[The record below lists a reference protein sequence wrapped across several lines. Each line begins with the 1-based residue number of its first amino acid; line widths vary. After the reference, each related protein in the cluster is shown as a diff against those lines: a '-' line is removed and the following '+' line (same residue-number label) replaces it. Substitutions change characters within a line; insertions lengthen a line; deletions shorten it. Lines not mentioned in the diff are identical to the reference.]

1 MSYPFPGAAF
11 PVRSLRAMPEGNI
24 IYRRRFPHN
33 MTEIQ
38 LNMYHALALGAA
50 MYALGLVLTKNIPVL
65 SRFCIPAPLVGGLC
79 FAIFNTILYATGTA
93 VITVFMIMFF
103 TTVGFTVSI
112 PLLLKSGKAVIMLL
126 ILSIVMIVLQN
137 VVGSGV
143 MALMGK
149 DPLFGLACGSISMI
163 GGPGT
168 AAGIGPDLDAAGAI
182 GGTTVAVAAATFG
195 LIFGSLLGGPIAR
208 KLIVKNHLRDELAE
222 QVEEEDADDAHYN
235 THANNF
241 VYGFLLLVFCVGV
254 GNFVSVWLTK
264 ICGFS
269 FPIYIGSMLVAVIVR
284 NVIDHFK
291 IMEFPSQEIGTMGNM
306 FLAIF
311 LSMALSGLKLWQLV
325 DLALPMIVALAAEVL
340 LMVVFSLLVVFPV
353 MGRDYD
359 AAMITAGFIG
369 FGMGATSN
377 AMANMQAVS
386 RRYGPSPSAYFVI
399 PMVGGLFNDF
409 FNAAIIA
416 FGIGLLS

>member
-1 MSYPFPGAAF
+1 
-11 PVRSLRAMPEGNI
+11 
-24 IYRRRFPHN
+24 

-50 MYALGLVLTKNIPVL
+50 MYALGLVLTKKIPVL

-79 FAIFNTILYATGTA
+79 FAVFNTILYATGTA
-93 VITVFMIMFF
+93 VITFDDTLQTVFMIMFF

-112 PLLLKSGKAVIMLL
+112 PLLFKSGKAVIMLL
-126 ILSIVMIVLQN
+126 ILSIVMIILQN
-137 VVGSGV
+137 AVGSGV

-149 DPLFGLACGSISMI
+149 NPLFGLACGSISMI

-168 AAGIGPDLDAAGAI
+168 AAGIGPDLDAVGAI

-208 KLIVKNHLRDELAE
+208 KLIVKNHLRDEVVE
-222 QVEEEDADDAHYN
+222 QVTEEDADDAHFT
-235 THANNF
+235 THSNNF
-241 VYGFLLLVFCVGV
+241 VYGFLLMLFCVGV
-254 GNFVSVWLTK
+254 GSIVTVGLTK
-264 ICGFS
+264 LFGFN
-269 FPIYIGSMLVAVIVR
+269 FPIYIGSMLVAVAVR

-291 IMEFPSQEIGTMGNM
+291 IMEFPTAEISTMGNM
-306 FLAIF
+306 FLTIF
-311 LSMALSGLKLWQLV
+311 LSMALSGLKLWQLI
-325 DLALPMIVALAAEVL
+325 DLALPMIVALAAEVV
-340 LMVVFSLLVVFPV
+340 LMVIFSWLVVFPI

-416 FGIGLLS
+416 FAIGLLA

>member
-1 MSYPFPGAAF
+1 
-11 PVRSLRAMPEGNI
+11 
-24 IYRRRFPHN
+24 

-50 MYALGLVLTKNIPVL
+50 MYALGLVLTKKIPVF

-93 VITVFMIMFF
+93 VITFDDTLQTVFMIFFF

-112 PLLLKSGKAVIMLL
+112 PMLLKSGKSVIMLL
-126 ILSIVMIVLQN
+126 ILSVVMIILQN

-149 DPLFGLACGSISMI
+149 DPLYGLACGSISMI

-182 GGTTVAVAAATFG
+182 GGTKGAAAGGKGGLHFG
-195 LIFGSLLGGPIAR
+195 PLPPG
-208 KLIVKNHLRDELAE
+208 LIVKNHLRDELAE
-222 QVEEEDADDAHYN
+222 QTVEEDVDDTHYN

-241 VYGFLLLVFCVGV
+241 VYGFLLLMFCAGV
-254 GNFVSVWLTK
+254 GNVVSVLLTNL
-264 ICGFS
+264 CGFS
-269 FPIYIGSMLVAVIVR
+269 FPIYIGSMLVAVVVR

-291 IMEFPSQEIGTMGNM
+291 IMEFPAQEISTMGNM

-325 DLALPMIVALAAEVL
+325 DLALPMIAALAAEVL

-416 FGIGLLS
+416 FCIGLLA

>member
-1 MSYPFPGAAF
+1 
-11 PVRSLRAMPEGNI
+11 
-24 IYRRRFPHN
+24 

-50 MYALGLVLTKNIPVL
+50 MYALGLVLTKKIPVL

-79 FAIFNTILYATGTA
+79 FAVFNTILYATGTA
-93 VITVFMIMFF
+93 VITFDDTLQTVFMIMFF

-112 PLLLKSGKAVIMLL
+112 PLLFKSGKAVIMLL
-126 ILSIVMIVLQN
+126 ILSIVMIILQN
-137 VVGSGV
+137 AVGSGV

-149 DPLFGLACGSISMI
+149 NPLFGLACGSISMI

-168 AAGIGPDLDAAGAI
+168 AAGIGPDLDAVGAI

-208 KLIVKNHLRDELAE
+208 KLIVKNHLRDEVVE
-222 QVEEEDADDAHYN
+222 QVTEEDADDAHFT

-241 VYGFLLLVFCVGV
+241 VYGFLLMLFCVGV
-254 GNFVSVWLTK
+254 GSIVTAGLTK
-264 ICGFS
+264 LFGFN
-269 FPIYIGSMLVAVIVR
+269 FPIYIGSMLVAVAVR

-291 IMEFPSQEIGTMGNM
+291 IMEFPTAEISTMCNM

-311 LSMALSGLKLWQLV
+311 LSMALSGLKLWQLI
-325 DLALPMIVALAAEVL
+325 DLALPMIVALAAEVV
-340 LMVVFSLLVVFPV
+340 LMVIFSWLVVFPI

-416 FGIGLLS
+416 FAIGLLA

>member
-1 MSYPFPGAAF
+1 MTFETIENVLNINTDAIMTLAMAA
-11 PVRSLRAMPEGNI
+11 VL
-24 IYRRRFPHN
+24 
-33 MTEIQ
+33 
-38 LNMYHALALGAA
+38 
-50 MYALGLVLTKNIPVL
+50 LVIGYFIKNKLTIL
-65 SRFCIPAPLVGGLC
+65 DRYCIPAPVVGGFL
-79 FAIFNTILYATGTA
+79 FMFITWIGHATGSFTFNF
-93 VITVFMIMFF
+93 TNTFQDPFMLAFF
-103 TTVGFTVSI
+103 TTVGLGASFA
-112 PLLLKSGKAVIMLL
+112 LLKKGGVLL
-126 ILSIVMIVLQN
+126 IVYWLTCGVISIFQNTIGIGISKVIGLEAPYALLS
-137 VVGSGV
+137 S
-143 MALMGK
+143 
-149 DPLFGLACGSISMI
+149 SISMI

>member
-1 MSYPFPGAAF
+1 
-11 PVRSLRAMPEGNI
+11 
-24 IYRRRFPHN
+24 

-50 MYALGLVLTKNIPVL
+50 MYALGLVLTKKIPVL

-79 FAIFNTILYATGTA
+79 FAVFNTILYATGTA
-93 VITVFMIMFF
+93 VITFDDTLQTVFMIMFF

-112 PLLLKSGKAVIMLL
+112 PLLFKSGRAVIMLL
-126 ILSIVMIVLQN
+126 ILSIVMIILQN
-137 VVGSGV
+137 AVGSGV

-149 DPLFGLACGSISMI
+149 NPLFGLACGSISMI

-208 KLIVKNHLRDELAE
+208 KIIVKNHLRDEVVE
-222 QVEEEDADDAHYN
+222 QVTEEDADDAHFT
-235 THANNF
+235 THSNNF
-241 VYGFLLLVFCVGV
+241 VYGFLLMLFCVGV
-254 GNFVSVWLTK
+254 GSIVTAGLTK
-264 ICGFS
+264 LFGFN
-269 FPIYIGSMLVAVIVR
+269 FPIYIGSMLVAVAVR

-291 IMEFPSQEIGTMGNM
+291 IMEFPTAEISTMGNM

-325 DLALPMIVALAAEVL
+325 DLALPMIVALAAEVV
-340 LMVVFSLLVVFPV
+340 LMVIFSWLVVFPI

-416 FGIGLLS
+416 FAIGLLA

>member
-1 MSYPFPGAAF
+1 
-11 PVRSLRAMPEGNI
+11 
-24 IYRRRFPHN
+24 

-50 MYALGLVLTKNIPVL
+50 MYALGLVLTKKIPVL

-79 FAIFNTILYATGTA
+79 FAVFNTILYATGTA
-93 VITVFMIMFF
+93 VITFDDTLQTVFMIMFF

-112 PLLLKSGKAVIMLL
+112 PLLFKSGKAVIMLL
-126 ILSIVMIVLQN
+126 ILSIVMIILQN
-137 VVGSGV
+137 AVGSGV

-149 DPLFGLACGSISMI
+149 NPLFGLACGSISMI

-208 KLIVKNHLRDELAE
+208 KLIVKNHLRDEVVE
-222 QVEEEDADDAHYN
+222 QVTEEDADDAHFT
-235 THANNF
+235 THSNNF
-241 VYGFLLLVFCVGV
+241 VYGFLLMLFCVGV
-254 GNFVSVWLTK
+254 GSIVTVGLTK
-264 ICGFS
+264 LFGFN
-269 FPIYIGSMLVAVIVR
+269 FPIYIGSMLVAVAVR

-291 IMEFPSQEIGTMGNM
+291 IMEFPTAEISTMGNM

-311 LSMALSGLKLWQLV
+311 LSMALSGLKLWQLI
-325 DLALPMIVALAAEVL
+325 DLALPMIVCLMAEVV
-340 LMVVFSLLVVFPV
+340 LMVIFSWLVVFPI

-416 FGIGLLS
+416 FAIGLLA

>member
-1 MSYPFPGAAF
+1 
-11 PVRSLRAMPEGNI
+11 
-24 IYRRRFPHN
+24 

-50 MYALGLVLTKNIPVL
+50 MYALGLVLTKKIPVL

-79 FAIFNTILYATGTA
+79 FAVFNTILYATGTA
-93 VITVFMIMFF
+93 VITFDDTLQTVFMIMFF

-126 ILSIVMIVLQN
+126 ILSIVMIILQN
-137 VVGSGV
+137 AVGSGV

-149 DPLFGLACGSISMI
+149 NPLFGLACGSISMI

-208 KLIVKNHLRDELAE
+208 KLIVKNHLRDEVVE
-222 QVEEEDADDAHYN
+222 QVTEEDADDAHFI
-235 THANNF
+235 THSNNF
-241 VYGFLLLVFCVGV
+241 VYGFLLMLFCVGV
-254 GNFVSVWLTK
+254 GSIVTVGLTK
-264 ICGFS
+264 LFGFN
-269 FPIYIGSMLVAVIVR
+269 FPIYIGSMLVAVAVR

-291 IMEFPSQEIGTMGNM
+291 IMEFPAAEISTMGNM

-311 LSMALSGLKLWQLV
+311 LSMALSGLKLWQLI
-325 DLALPMIVALAAEVL
+325 DLALPMIICLMAEVV
-340 LMVVFSLLVVFPV
+340 LMVIFSWLVVFPI

-416 FGIGLLS
+416 FAIGLLS

>member
-1 MSYPFPGAAF
+1 
-11 PVRSLRAMPEGNI
+11 
-24 IYRRRFPHN
+24 

-50 MYALGLVLTKNIPVL
+50 MYALGLVLTKKIPVL

-79 FAIFNTILYATGTA
+79 FAVFNSILYATGTA
-93 VITVFMIMFF
+93 VITFDDTLQTVFMIMFF

-112 PLLLKSGKAVIMLL
+112 PLLFKSGKAVIMLL
-126 ILSIVMIVLQN
+126 ILSIVMIILQN
-137 VVGSGV
+137 AVGSGV

-149 DPLFGLACGSISMI
+149 NPLFGLACGSISMI

-168 AAGIGPDLDAAGAI
+168 AAGIGPDLDAVGAI

-208 KLIVKNHLRDELAE
+208 KLIVKNHLRDEVVE
-222 QVEEEDADDAHYN
+222 QVTEEDADDAHFT
-235 THANNF
+235 THSNNF
-241 VYGFLLLVFCVGV
+241 VYGFLLMLFCVGV
-254 GNFVSVWLTK
+254 GSIVTVGLTK
-264 ICGFS
+264 LFGFN
-269 FPIYIGSMLVAVIVR
+269 FPIYIGSMLVAVAVR

-291 IMEFPSQEIGTMGNM
+291 IMEFPTAEISTMGNM

-311 LSMALSGLKLWQLV
+311 LSMALSGLKLWQLI
-325 DLALPMIVALAAEVL
+325 DLALPMIVALAAEVV
-340 LMVVFSLLVVFPV
+340 LMVIFSWLVVFPI

-416 FGIGLLS
+416 FAIGLLA

>member
-1 MSYPFPGAAF
+1 
-11 PVRSLRAMPEGNI
+11 
-24 IYRRRFPHN
+24 

-50 MYALGLVLTKNIPVL
+50 MYALGLVLTKKIPVL

-93 VITVFMIMFF
+93 VITFDDTLQTVFMIMFF

-112 PLLLKSGKAVIMLL
+112 PLLFKSGKAVIMLL
-126 ILSIVMIVLQN
+126 ILSIVMIILQN
-137 VVGSGV
+137 AVGSGV

-149 DPLFGLACGSISMI
+149 DPLYGLACGSIAMI

-168 AAGIGPDLDAAGAI
+168 AAGIGPDLDAVGAI

-208 KLIVKNHLRDELAE
+208 KLIVKNHLRDEVVE
-222 QVEEEDADDAHYN
+222 QVTEEDADDAHFT
-235 THANNF
+235 THSNNF
-241 VYGFLLLVFCVGV
+241 VYGFLLMLFCVGV
-254 GNFVSVWLTK
+254 GSIVTVGLTK
-264 ICGFS
+264 LFGFN
-269 FPIYIGSMLVAVIVR
+269 FPIYIGSMLVAVAVR

-291 IMEFPSQEIGTMGNM
+291 IMEFPTAEISTMGNM

-311 LSMALSGLKLWQLV
+311 LSMALSGLKLWQLI
-325 DLALPMIVALAAEVL
+325 DLALPMIVALAAEVV
-340 LMVVFSLLVVFPV
+340 LMVIFSWLVVFPI

-416 FGIGLLS
+416 FAIGLLA

>member
-1 MSYPFPGAAF
+1 
-11 PVRSLRAMPEGNI
+11 
-24 IYRRRFPHN
+24 

-79 FAIFNTILYATGTA
+79 FAVFNSILYATGTA
-93 VITVFMIMFF
+93 VITFDDTLQTVFMIMFF

-112 PLLLKSGKAVIMLL
+112 PLLFKSGKAVIMLL
-126 ILSIVMIVLQN
+126 ILSIVMIILQN
-137 VVGSGV
+137 AVGSGV

-149 DPLFGLACGSISMI
+149 NPLFGLACGSISMI

-208 KLIVKNHLRDELAE
+208 KLIVKNHLRDEVVE
-222 QVEEEDADDAHYN
+222 QVTEEDADDAHFI
-235 THANNF
+235 THSNNF
-241 VYGFLLLVFCVGV
+241 VYGFLLMLFCVGV
-254 GNFVSVWLTK
+254 GSIVTVGLTK
-264 ICGFS
+264 LFGFN
-269 FPIYIGSMLVAVIVR
+269 FPIYIGSMLVAVAVR

-291 IMEFPSQEIGTMGNM
+291 IMEFPTAEISTMGNM

-311 LSMALSGLKLWQLV
+311 LSMALSGLKLWQLI
-325 DLALPMIVALAAEVL
+325 DLALPMIICLMAEVV
-340 LMVVFSLLVVFPV
+340 LMVIFSWLVVFPI

-416 FGIGLLS
+416 FAIGLLA

>member
-1 MSYPFPGAAF
+1 
-11 PVRSLRAMPEGNI
+11 
-24 IYRRRFPHN
+24 

-50 MYALGLVLTKNIPVL
+50 MYALGLVLTKKIPVL

-79 FAIFNTILYATGTA
+79 FAVFNTILYATGTA
-93 VITVFMIMFF
+93 VITFDDTLQTVFMIMFF

-112 PLLLKSGKAVIMLL
+112 PLLFKSGKAVIMLL
-126 ILSIVMIVLQN
+126 ILSIVMIILQN
-137 VVGSGV
+137 AVGSGV

-149 DPLFGLACGSISMI
+149 NPLFGLACGSISMI

-208 KLIVKNHLRDELAE
+208 KLIVKNHLRDEVVE
-222 QVEEEDADDAHYN
+222 QVTEEDADDAHFT
-235 THANNF
+235 THSNNF
-241 VYGFLLLVFCVGV
+241 VYGFLLMLFCVGV
-254 GNFVSVWLTK
+254 GSIVTVGLTK
-264 ICGFS
+264 LFGFN
-269 FPIYIGSMLVAVIVR
+269 FPIYIGSMLVAVAVR

-291 IMEFPSQEIGTMGNM
+291 IMEFPTAEISTMGNM

-311 LSMALSGLKLWQLV
+311 LSMALSGLKLWQLI
-325 DLALPMIVALAAEVL
+325 DLALPMIICLMAEVV
-340 LMVVFSLLVVFPV
+340 LMVIFSWLVVFPI

-416 FGIGLLS
+416 FCIGLLA

>member
-1 MSYPFPGAAF
+1 
-11 PVRSLRAMPEGNI
+11 
-24 IYRRRFPHN
+24 

-50 MYALGLVLTKNIPVL
+50 MYALGLVLTKKIPVL

-79 FAIFNTILYATGTA
+79 FAVFNTILYATGTA
-93 VITVFMIMFF
+93 VITFDDTLQTVFMIMFF

-112 PLLLKSGKAVIMLL
+112 PLLFKSGKAVIMLL
-126 ILSIVMIVLQN
+126 ILSIVMIILQN
-137 VVGSGV
+137 AVGSGV

-149 DPLFGLACGSISMI
+149 NPLFGLACGSISMI

-168 AAGIGPDLDAAGAI
+168 AAGIGPDLDAVGAI

-208 KLIVKNHLRDELAE
+208 KLIVKNHLRDEVVE
-222 QVEEEDADDAHYN
+222 QVTEEDADDAHFT
-235 THANNF
+235 THSNNF
-241 VYGFLLLVFCVGV
+241 VYGFLLMLFCVGV
-254 GNFVSVWLTK
+254 GSIVTVGLTK
-264 ICGFS
+264 LFGFN
-269 FPIYIGSMLVAVIVR
+269 FPIYIGSMLVAVAVR

-291 IMEFPSQEIGTMGNM
+291 IMEFPTAEISTMGNM

-311 LSMALSGLKLWQLV
+311 LSMALSGLKLWQLI
-325 DLALPMIVALAAEVL
+325 DLALPMIVALAAEVV
-340 LMVVFSLLVVFPV
+340 LMVIFSWLVVFPI

-377 AMANMQAVS
+377 AMANMQTVS

-416 FGIGLLS
+416 FAIGLLA

>member
-1 MSYPFPGAAF
+1 
-11 PVRSLRAMPEGNI
+11 
-24 IYRRRFPHN
+24 

-50 MYALGLVLTKNIPVL
+50 MYALGLVLTKKIPVL

-79 FAIFNTILYATGTA
+79 FAVFNTILYATGTA
-93 VITVFMIMFF
+93 VITFDDTLQTVFMIMFF

-112 PLLLKSGKAVIMLL
+112 PLLFKSGRAVIMLL
-126 ILSIVMIVLQN
+126 ILSIVMIILQN
-137 VVGSGV
+137 AVGSGV

-149 DPLFGLACGSISMI
+149 NPLFGLACGSISMI

-208 KLIVKNHLRDELAE
+208 KLIVKNHLRNEVVE
-222 QVEEEDADDAHYN
+222 QVTEEDADDAHFT
-235 THANNF
+235 THSNNF
-241 VYGFLLLVFCVGV
+241 VYGFLLMLFCVGV
-254 GNFVSVWLTK
+254 GSIVTAGLTK
-264 ICGFS
+264 LFGFN
-269 FPIYIGSMLVAVIVR
+269 FPIYIGSMLVAVAVR

-291 IMEFPSQEIGTMGNM
+291 IMEFPTAEISTMGNM

-340 LMVVFSLLVVFPV
+340 LMVIFSWLVVFPI

-416 FGIGLLS
+416 FAIGLLA

>member
-1 MSYPFPGAAF
+1 M
-11 PVRSLRAMPEGNI
+11 I
-24 IYRRRFPHN
+24 
-33 MTEIQ
+33 EIQ

-50 MYALGLVLTKNIPVL
+50 MYALGLVLTKKIPVL

-79 FAIFNTILYATGTA
+79 FAILNTILYTTGTA
-93 VITVFMIMFF
+93 VISFDDTLQTVFMIMFF

-137 VVGSGV
+137 AVGSGV

-149 DPLFGLACGSISMI
+149 NPLFGLACGSISMI

-208 KLIVKNHLRDELAE
+208 KLIVRNHLCDELVE
-222 QVEEEDADDAHYN
+222 QVTEEDADDAHFT
-235 THANNF
+235 THSNNF
-241 VYGFLLLVFCVGV
+241 VYGFLLILFCVGV
-254 GNFVSVWLTK
+254 GSIVTVWLTK
-264 ICGFS
+264 LFGFN
-269 FPIYIGSMLVAVIVR
+269 FPIYIGSMLVAVAVR

-291 IMEFPSQEIGTMGNM
+291 IMEFPTAEISTMGNM

-311 LSMALSGLKLWQLV
+311 LSMALSGLKLWQLI
-325 DLALPMIVALAAEVL
+325 DLALPMIVCLVAEVL

-416 FGIGLLS
+416 FAIGLLA

>member
-1 MSYPFPGAAF
+1 
-11 PVRSLRAMPEGNI
+11 
-24 IYRRRFPHN
+24 

-50 MYALGLVLTKNIPVL
+50 MYALGLVLTKKIPVL

-79 FAIFNTILYATGTA
+79 FAVFNTILYATGTA
-93 VITVFMIMFF
+93 VITFDDTLQTVFMIMFF

-112 PLLLKSGKAVIMLL
+112 PLLFKSGKAVIMLL
-126 ILSIVMIVLQN
+126 ILSIVMIILQN
-137 VVGSGV
+137 AVGSGV

-149 DPLFGLACGSISMI
+149 NPLFGLACGSISMI

-168 AAGIGPDLDAAGAI
+168 AAGIGPDLDAVGAI

-208 KLIVKNHLRDELAE
+208 KLIVKNHLRDEVVE
-222 QVEEEDADDAHYN
+222 QVTEEDADDAHFT
-235 THANNF
+235 THSNNF
-241 VYGFLLLVFCVGV
+241 VYGFLLMLFCVGV
-254 GNFVSVWLTK
+254 GSIVTVGLTK
-264 ICGFS
+264 LFGFN
-269 FPIYIGSMLVAVIVR
+269 FPIYIGSMLVAVAVR

-291 IMEFPSQEIGTMGNM
+291 IMEFPTAEISTMGNM

-311 LSMALSGLKLWQLV
+311 LSMTLSGLKLWQLI
-325 DLALPMIVALAAEVL
+325 DLALPMIVALAAEVV
-340 LMVVFSLLVVFPV
+340 LMVIFSWLVVFPI

-416 FGIGLLS
+416 FAIGLLA

>member
-1 MSYPFPGAAF
+1 
-11 PVRSLRAMPEGNI
+11 
-24 IYRRRFPHN
+24 

-50 MYALGLVLTKNIPVL
+50 MYALGLVLTKKIPVL
-65 SRFCIPAPLVGGLC
+65 SRFCIPAPMVGGLC
-79 FAIFNTILYATGTA
+79 FAVFNTILYATGTA
-93 VITVFMIMFF
+93 VITFDDTLQTVFMIMFF

-112 PLLLKSGKAVIMLL
+112 PLLFKSGKAVIMLL
-126 ILSIVMIVLQN
+126 ILSIVMIILQN
-137 VVGSGV
+137 AVGSGV

-149 DPLFGLACGSISMI
+149 NPLFGLACGSISMI

-168 AAGIGPDLDAAGAI
+168 AAGIGPDLDAVGAI

-208 KLIVKNHLRDELAE
+208 KLIVKNHLRDEVVE
-222 QVEEEDADDAHYN
+222 QVTEEDADDAHFT
-235 THANNF
+235 THSNNF
-241 VYGFLLLVFCVGV
+241 VYGFLLMLFCVGV
-254 GNFVSVWLTK
+254 GSIVTVGLTK
-264 ICGFS
+264 LFGFN
-269 FPIYIGSMLVAVIVR
+269 FPIYIGSMLVAVAVR

-291 IMEFPSQEIGTMGNM
+291 IMEFPTAEISTMGNM

-311 LSMALSGLKLWQLV
+311 LSMALSGLKLWQLI
-325 DLALPMIVALAAEVL
+325 DLALPMIVALAAEVV
-340 LMVVFSLLVVFPV
+340 LMVIFSWLVVFPI

-416 FGIGLLS
+416 FAIGLLA

>member
-1 MSYPFPGAAF
+1 
-11 PVRSLRAMPEGNI
+11 
-24 IYRRRFPHN
+24 

-50 MYALGLVLTKNIPVL
+50 MYALGLVLTKKIPVL

-79 FAIFNTILYATGTA
+79 FAVFNTILYATGTA
-93 VITVFMIMFF
+93 VITFDDTLQTVFMIMFF

-112 PLLLKSGKAVIMLL
+112 PLLFKSGKAVIMLL
-126 ILSIVMIVLQN
+126 ILSIVMIILQN
-137 VVGSGV
+137 AVGSGV

-149 DPLFGLACGSISMI
+149 NPLFGLACGSISMI

-208 KLIVKNHLRDELAE
+208 QLIVKNHLRDKVVE
-222 QVEEEDADDAHYN
+222 QVTEEDADDAHFT

-241 VYGFLLLVFCVGV
+241 VYGFLLMLFCVGV
-254 GNFVSVWLTK
+254 GSIVTAGLTK
-264 ICGFS
+264 LFGFN
-269 FPIYIGSMLVAVIVR
+269 FPIYIGSMLVAVAVR

-291 IMEFPSQEIGTMGNM
+291 IMEFPTAEISTMGNM

-311 LSMALSGLKLWQLV
+311 LSMALSGLKLWQLI
-325 DLALPMIVALAAEVL
+325 DLALPMIVALAAEVV
-340 LMVVFSLLVVFPV
+340 LMVIFSWLVVFPI

-416 FGIGLLS
+416 FAIGLLA

>member
-1 MSYPFPGAAF
+1 
-11 PVRSLRAMPEGNI
+11 
-24 IYRRRFPHN
+24 

-50 MYALGLVLTKNIPVL
+50 MYALGLVLTKKIPVL

-79 FAIFNTILYATGTA
+79 FAVFNTILYATGTA
-93 VITVFMIMFF
+93 VITFDDTLQTVFMIMFF

-112 PLLLKSGKAVIMLL
+112 PLLFKSGKAVIMLL
-126 ILSIVMIVLQN
+126 ILSIVMIILQN
-137 VVGSGV
+137 AVGSGV

-149 DPLFGLACGSISMI
+149 NPLFGLACGSISMI

-168 AAGIGPDLDAAGAI
+168 AAGIGPDLDAVGAI

-208 KLIVKNHLRDELAE
+208 KLIIKNHLRDEVVE
-222 QVEEEDADDAHYN
+222 QVTEEDADDAHFT
-235 THANNF
+235 THSNNF
-241 VYGFLLLVFCVGV
+241 VYGFLLMLFCVGV
-254 GNFVSVWLTK
+254 GSIVTVGLTK
-264 ICGFS
+264 LFGFN
-269 FPIYIGSMLVAVIVR
+269 FPIYIGSMLVAVAVR

-291 IMEFPSQEIGTMGNM
+291 IMEFPTAEISTMGNM

-311 LSMALSGLKLWQLV
+311 LSMALSGLKLWQLI
-325 DLALPMIVALAAEVL
+325 DLALPMIVALAAEVV
-340 LMVVFSLLVVFPV
+340 LMVIFSWLVVFPI

-416 FGIGLLS
+416 FCIGLLA

>member
-1 MSYPFPGAAF
+1 
-11 PVRSLRAMPEGNI
+11 
-24 IYRRRFPHN
+24 

-50 MYALGLVLTKNIPVL
+50 MYALGLVLTKKIPVL

-79 FAIFNTILYATGTA
+79 FAILNTILYTTGTA
-93 VITVFMIMFF
+93 VISFDDTLQTVFMIMFF

-137 VVGSGV
+137 AVGSGV

-149 DPLFGLACGSISMI
+149 NPLFGLACGSISMI

-208 KLIVKNHLRDELAE
+208 KLIVRNHLCDELVE
-222 QVEEEDADDAHYN
+222 QVAEEDADDAHFT
-235 THANNF
+235 THSNNF
-241 VYGFLLLVFCVGV
+241 VYGFLLMLFCVGV
-254 GNFVSVWLTK
+254 GSIVTVWLTK
-264 ICGFS
+264 LFGFN
-269 FPIYIGSMLVAVIVR
+269 FPIYIGSMLVAVAVR

-291 IMEFPSQEIGTMGNM
+291 IMEFPTAEISTMGNM

-311 LSMALSGLKLWQLV
+311 LSMALSGLKLWQLI
-325 DLALPMIVALAAEVL
+325 DLALPMIVCLVAEVL

-416 FGIGLLS
+416 FAIGLLA

>member
-1 MSYPFPGAAF
+1 MR
-11 PVRSLRAMPEGNI
+11 PVPSA
-24 IYRRRFPHN
+24 
-33 MTEIQ
+33 
-38 LNMYHALALGAA
+38 
-50 MYALGLVLTKNIPVL
+50 
-65 SRFCIPAPLVGGLC
+65 
-79 FAIFNTILYATGTA
+79 
-93 VITVFMIMFF
+93 
-103 TTVGFTVSI
+103 
-112 PLLLKSGKAVIMLL
+112 
-126 ILSIVMIVLQN
+126 
-137 VVGSGV
+137 
-143 MALMGK
+143 
-149 DPLFGLACGSISMI
+149 
-163 GGPGT
+163 
-168 AAGIGPDLDAAGAI
+168 
-182 GGTTVAVAAATFG
+182 AVAAATFG

-222 QVEEEDADDAHYN
+222 QTVEEDVDDTYYN

-241 VYGFLLLVFCVGV
+241 VYGFLLLMFCAGV
-254 GNFVSVWLTK
+254 GNVVSVLLTNL
-264 ICGFS
+264 CGFS
-269 FPIYIGSMLVAVIVR
+269 FPIYIGSMLVAVVVR

-291 IMEFPSQEIGTMGNM
+291 IMEFPAAEISTMGNM

-416 FGIGLLS
+416 FCIGLLA

>member
-1 MSYPFPGAAF
+1 
-11 PVRSLRAMPEGNI
+11 
-24 IYRRRFPHN
+24 

-50 MYALGLVLTKNIPVL
+50 MYALGLVLTKKIPVL

-79 FAIFNTILYATGTA
+79 FAVFNTILYATGTA
-93 VITVFMIMFF
+93 VITFDDTLQTVFMIMFF

-112 PLLLKSGKAVIMLL
+112 PLLFKSGKAVIMLL
-126 ILSIVMIVLQN
+126 ILSIVMIILQN
-137 VVGSGV
+137 AVGSGV

-149 DPLFGLACGSISMI
+149 NPLFGLACGSISMI

-208 KLIVKNHLRDELAE
+208 KLIVKNHLRNEVVE
-222 QVEEEDADDAHYN
+222 QVTEEDADD
-235 THANNF
+235 THFTTHSNNF
-241 VYGFLLLVFCVGV
+241 VYGFLLMLFCVGV
-254 GNFVSVWLTK
+254 GSIVTAGLTK
-264 ICGFS
+264 LFGFN
-269 FPIYIGSMLVAVIVR
+269 FPIYIGSMLVAVAVR

-291 IMEFPSQEIGTMGNM
+291 IMEFPTAEISTMGNM

-340 LMVVFSLLVVFPV
+340 LMVVFSLLVVFPI

-377 AMANMQAVS
+377 AMENMQAVA
-386 RRYGPSPSAYFVI
+386 RRYGPSPSAYFMI

-416 FGIGLLS
+416 LSIGLLS

>member
-1 MSYPFPGAAF
+1 
-11 PVRSLRAMPEGNI
+11 
-24 IYRRRFPHN
+24 

-50 MYALGLVLTKNIPVL
+50 MYALGLVLTKKIPVL

-79 FAIFNTILYATGTA
+79 FAVFNTILYATGTA
-93 VITVFMIMFF
+93 VITFDDTLQTVFMIMFF

-112 PLLLKSGKAVIMLL
+112 PLLFKSGKAVIMLL
-126 ILSIVMIVLQN
+126 ILSIVMIILQN
-137 VVGSGV
+137 AVGSGV

-149 DPLFGLACGSISMI
+149 NPLFGLACGSISMI

-195 LIFGSLLGGPIAR
+195 LIFGSLRGGPIAR
-208 KLIVKNHLRDELAE
+208 KLIVKNHRRDKVVE
-222 QVEEEDADDAHYN
+222 QVTEEDADDAHFT

-241 VYGFLLLVFCVGV
+241 VYGFLLMLFCVGV
-254 GNFVSVWLTK
+254 GSIVTAGLTK
-264 ICGFS
+264 LFGFN
-269 FPIYIGSMLVAVIVR
+269 FPIYIGSMLVAVAVR

-291 IMEFPSQEIGTMGNM
+291 IMEFPTAEISTMGNM

-311 LSMALSGLKLWQLV
+311 LSMALSGLKLWQLI
-325 DLALPMIVALAAEVL
+325 DLALPMIVALAAEVV
-340 LMVVFSLLVVFPV
+340 LMVIFSWLVVFPI

-416 FGIGLLS
+416 FAIGLLA

>member
-1 MSYPFPGAAF
+1 
-11 PVRSLRAMPEGNI
+11 
-24 IYRRRFPHN
+24 

-79 FAIFNTILYATGTA
+79 FAVFNTILYATGTA
-93 VITVFMIMFF
+93 VITFDDTLQTVFMIMFF

-126 ILSIVMIVLQN
+126 ILSIVMIILQN
-137 VVGSGV
+137 AVGSGV

-149 DPLFGLACGSISMI
+149 NPLFGLACGSISMI

-208 KLIVKNHLRDELAE
+208 KLIVKNHLRDEVVE
-222 QVEEEDADDAHYN
+222 QVTEEDADDAHFI
-235 THANNF
+235 THSNNF
-241 VYGFLLLVFCVGV
+241 VYGFLLMLFCVGV
-254 GNFVSVWLTK
+254 GSIVTVGLTK
-264 ICGFS
+264 LFGFN
-269 FPIYIGSMLVAVIVR
+269 FPIYIGSMLVAVAVR

-291 IMEFPSQEIGTMGNM
+291 IMEFPTAEISTMGNM

-311 LSMALSGLKLWQLV
+311 LSMALSGLKLWQLI
-325 DLALPMIVALAAEVL
+325 DLALPMIICLMAEVV
-340 LMVVFSLLVVFPV
+340 LMVIFSWLVVFPI

-416 FGIGLLS
+416 FCIGLLA

>member
-1 MSYPFPGAAF
+1 
-11 PVRSLRAMPEGNI
+11 
-24 IYRRRFPHN
+24 

-79 FAIFNTILYATGTA
+79 FAVFNTILYATGTA
-93 VITVFMIMFF
+93 VITFDDTLQTVFMIMFF

-112 PLLLKSGKAVIMLL
+112 PLLFKSGKAVIMLL
-126 ILSIVMIVLQN
+126 ILSIVMIILQN
-137 VVGSGV
+137 AVGSGV

-149 DPLFGLACGSISMI
+149 NPLFGLACGSISMI

-208 KLIVKNHLRDELAE
+208 KLIVKNHLRDEVVE
-222 QVEEEDADDAHYN
+222 QVTEEDADDAHFI
-235 THANNF
+235 THSNNF
-241 VYGFLLLVFCVGV
+241 VYGFLLMLFCVGV
-254 GNFVSVWLTK
+254 GSIVTVGLTK
-264 ICGFS
+264 LFGFN
-269 FPIYIGSMLVAVIVR
+269 FPIYIGSMLVAVAVR

-291 IMEFPSQEIGTMGNM
+291 IMEFPTAEISTMGNM

-311 LSMALSGLKLWQLV
+311 LSMALSGLKLWQLI
-325 DLALPMIVALAAEVL
+325 DLALPMIICLMAEVV
-340 LMVVFSLLVVFPV
+340 LMVIFSWLVVFPI

-416 FGIGLLS
+416 FAIGLLA

>member
-1 MSYPFPGAAF
+1 
-11 PVRSLRAMPEGNI
+11 
-24 IYRRRFPHN
+24 

-50 MYALGLVLTKNIPVL
+50 MYALGLVLTKKIPVL

-79 FAIFNTILYATGTA
+79 FAVSNNILYATGTA
-93 VITVFMIMFF
+93 VSTFDDTLQTVFMIMFF

-112 PLLLKSGKAVIMLL
+112 PLLFKSGKAVIMLL
-126 ILSIVMIVLQN
+126 ILSIVMIILQN
-137 VVGSGV
+137 AVGSGV

-149 DPLFGLACGSISMI
+149 NPLFGLACGSISMI

-208 KLIVKNHLRDELAE
+208 KLIVKNHLRNEVVE
-222 QVEEEDADDAHYN
+222 QVTEEDADDAHFT
-235 THANNF
+235 THSNNF
-241 VYGFLLLVFCVGV
+241 VYGFLLMLFCVGV
-254 GNFVSVWLTK
+254 GSIVTAGLTK
-264 ICGFS
+264 LFGFN
-269 FPIYIGSMLVAVIVR
+269 FPIYIGSMLVAVAVR

-291 IMEFPSQEIGTMGNM
+291 IMEFPTQEIGTMGNM

-416 FGIGLLS
+416 FAIGLLA

>member
-1 MSYPFPGAAF
+1 
-11 PVRSLRAMPEGNI
+11 
-24 IYRRRFPHN
+24 

-50 MYALGLVLTKNIPVL
+50 MYALGLVLTKKIPVL

-79 FAIFNTILYATGTA
+79 FAVFNTILYATGTA
-93 VITVFMIMFF
+93 VITFDDTLQTVFMIMFF

-112 PLLLKSGKAVIMLL
+112 PLLFKSGKAVIMLL
-126 ILSIVMIVLQN
+126 ILSIVMIILQN
-137 VVGSGV
+137 AVGSGV

-149 DPLFGLACGSISMI
+149 NPLFGLACGSISMI

-168 AAGIGPDLDAAGAI
+168 AAGIGPDLDAVGAI

-208 KLIVKNHLRDELAE
+208 KLIVKNHLRDEVVE
-222 QVEEEDADDAHYN
+222 QVTEEDADDAHFT
-235 THANNF
+235 THSNNF
-241 VYGFLLLVFCVGV
+241 VYGFLLMLFCVGV
-254 GNFVSVWLTK
+254 GSIVTVGLTK
-264 ICGFS
+264 LFGFN
-269 FPIYIGSMLVAVIVR
+269 FPIYIGSMLVAVAVR

-291 IMEFPSQEIGTMGNM
+291 IMVFPTAEISTMGNM

-311 LSMALSGLKLWQLV
+311 LSMALSGLKLWQLI
-325 DLALPMIVALAAEVL
+325 DLALPMIVALAAEVV
-340 LMVVFSLLVVFPV
+340 LMVIFSWLVVFPI

-416 FGIGLLS
+416 FAIGLLA

>member
-1 MSYPFPGAAF
+1 
-11 PVRSLRAMPEGNI
+11 
-24 IYRRRFPHN
+24 

-50 MYALGLVLTKNIPVL
+50 MYALGLVLTKKIPVL

-79 FAIFNTILYATGTA
+79 FAVFNTILYATGTA
-93 VITVFMIMFF
+93 VITFDDTLQTVFMIMFF

-112 PLLLKSGKAVIMLL
+112 PLLFKSGKAVIMLL
-126 ILSIVMIVLQN
+126 ILSIVMIILQN
-137 VVGSGV
+137 AVGSGV

-149 DPLFGLACGSISMI
+149 NPLFGLACGSISMI

-168 AAGIGPDLDAAGAI
+168 AAGIGPDLDAVGAI

-208 KLIVKNHLRDELAE
+208 KLIVKNHLRDEVVE
-222 QVEEEDADDAHYN
+222 QVTEEDADDAHFT
-235 THANNF
+235 THSNNF
-241 VYGFLLLVFCVGV
+241 VYGFLLMLFCVGV
-254 GNFVSVWLTK
+254 GSIVTAGLTK
-264 ICGFS
+264 LFGFN
-269 FPIYIGSMLVAVIVR
+269 FPIYIGSMLVAVAVR

-291 IMEFPSQEIGTMGNM
+291 IMEFPTAEISTMGNM

-311 LSMALSGLKLWQLV
+311 LSMALSGLKLWQLI
-325 DLALPMIVALAAEVL
+325 DLALPMIVALAAEVV
-340 LMVVFSLLVVFPV
+340 LMVIFSWLVVFPV

-416 FGIGLLS
+416 FAIGLLA

>member
-1 MSYPFPGAAF
+1 
-11 PVRSLRAMPEGNI
+11 
-24 IYRRRFPHN
+24 

-50 MYALGLVLTKNIPVL
+50 MYALGLVLTKKIPVL

-79 FAIFNTILYATGTA
+79 FAVFNTILYATGTA
-93 VITVFMIMFF
+93 VITFDDTLQTVFMIMFF

-112 PLLLKSGKAVIMLL
+112 PLLFKSGKAVIMLL
-126 ILSIVMIVLQN
+126 ILSIVMIILQN
-137 VVGSGV
+137 AVGSGV

-149 DPLFGLACGSISMI
+149 NPLFGLACGSISMI

-168 AAGIGPDLDAAGAI
+168 AAGIGPDLDAVGAI

-208 KLIVKNHLRDELAE
+208 KLIVKNHLRDEVVE
-222 QVEEEDADDAHYN
+222 QVTEEDADDAHFT
-235 THANNF
+235 THSNNF
-241 VYGFLLLVFCVGV
+241 VYGFLLMLFCVGV
-254 GNFVSVWLTK
+254 GSIVTAGLTK
-264 ICGFS
+264 LFGFN
-269 FPIYIGSMLVAVIVR
+269 FPIYIGSMLVAVAVR

-291 IMEFPSQEIGTMGNM
+291 IMEFPTAEISTMGNM

-311 LSMALSGLKLWQLV
+311 LSMALSGLKLWQLI
-325 DLALPMIVALAAEVL
+325 DLALPMIVALAAEVV
-340 LMVVFSLLVVFPV
+340 LMVIFSWLVVFPI
-353 MGRDYD
+353 MGRNYN

-416 FGIGLLS
+416 FAIGLLA

>member
-1 MSYPFPGAAF
+1 
-11 PVRSLRAMPEGNI
+11 
-24 IYRRRFPHN
+24 

-50 MYALGLVLTKNIPVL
+50 MYALGLVLTKKIPVL

-79 FAIFNTILYATGTA
+79 FAVFNTILYATGTA
-93 VITVFMIMFF
+93 VITFDDTLQTVFMIMFF

-112 PLLLKSGKAVIMLL
+112 PLLFKSGKAVIMLL
-126 ILSIVMIVLQN
+126 ILSIVMIILQN
-137 VVGSGV
+137 AVGSGV

-149 DPLFGLACGSISMI
+149 NPLFGLACGSISMI

-168 AAGIGPDLDAAGAI
+168 AAGIGPDLDAVGAI

-208 KLIVKNHLRDELAE
+208 KLIVKNHLRDEVVE
-222 QVEEEDADDAHYN
+222 QVTEEDADDAHFT
-235 THANNF
+235 THSNNF
-241 VYGFLLLVFCVGV
+241 VYGFLLMLFCVGV
-254 GNFVSVWLTK
+254 GSIVTAGLTK
-264 ICGFS
+264 LFGFN
-269 FPIYIGSMLVAVIVR
+269 FPIYIGSMLVAVAVR

-291 IMEFPSQEIGTMGNM
+291 IMEFPTAEISTMGNM

-311 LSMALSGLKLWQLV
+311 LSMALSGLKLWQLI
-325 DLALPMIVALAAEVL
+325 DLALPMIVALAAEVV
-340 LMVVFSLLVVFPV
+340 LMVIFSWLVVFPI

-416 FGIGLLS
+416 FAIGLLA

>member
-1 MSYPFPGAAF
+1 
-11 PVRSLRAMPEGNI
+11 
-24 IYRRRFPHN
+24 

-50 MYALGLVLTKNIPVL
+50 MYALGLVLTKKIPVL

-79 FAIFNTILYATGTA
+79 FAVFNTILYATGTA
-93 VITVFMIMFF
+93 VITFDDTLQTVFMIMFF

-112 PLLLKSGKAVIMLL
+112 PLLFKSGKAVIMLL
-126 ILSIVMIVLQN
+126 ILSIVMIILQN
-137 VVGSGV
+137 AVGSGV

-149 DPLFGLACGSISMI
+149 NPLFGLACGSISMI

-208 KLIVKNHLRDELAE
+208 KLIVKNHLRDEVVE
-222 QVEEEDADDAHYN
+222 QVTEEDADDAHFI
-235 THANNF
+235 THSNNF
-241 VYGFLLLVFCVGV
+241 VYGFLLMLFCVGV
-254 GNFVSVWLTK
+254 GSIVTVGLTK
-264 ICGFS
+264 LFGFN
-269 FPIYIGSMLVAVIVR
+269 FPIYIGSMLVAVAVR

-291 IMEFPSQEIGTMGNM
+291 IMEFPAAEISTMGNM

-311 LSMALSGLKLWQLV
+311 LSMALSGLKLWQLI
-325 DLALPMIVALAAEVL
+325 DLALPMIICLMAEVV
-340 LMVVFSLLVVFPV
+340 LMVIFSWLVVFPI

-416 FGIGLLS
+416 FAIGLLA

>member
-1 MSYPFPGAAF
+1 
-11 PVRSLRAMPEGNI
+11 
-24 IYRRRFPHN
+24 

-50 MYALGLVLTKNIPVL
+50 MYALGLVLTKKIPVL

-79 FAIFNTILYATGTA
+79 FAVFNTILYATGTA
-93 VITVFMIMFF
+93 VITFDDTLQTVFMIMFF

-112 PLLLKSGKAVIMLL
+112 PLLFKSGKAVIMLL
-126 ILSIVMIVLQN
+126 ILSIVMIILQN
-137 VVGSGV
+137 AVGSGV

-149 DPLFGLACGSISMI
+149 NPLFGLACGSISMI

-168 AAGIGPDLDAAGAI
+168 AAGIGPDLDAVGAI

-208 KLIVKNHLRDELAE
+208 KLIVKNHLRDEVVE
-222 QVEEEDADDAHYN
+222 QVTEEDADDAHFT

-241 VYGFLLLVFCVGV
+241 VYGFLLMLFCVGV
-254 GNFVSVWLTK
+254 GSIVTAGLTK
-264 ICGFS
+264 LFGFN
-269 FPIYIGSMLVAVIVR
+269 FPIYIGSILVAVAVR

-291 IMEFPSQEIGTMGNM
+291 IMEFPTAEISTMGNM

-311 LSMALSGLKLWQLV
+311 LSMALSGLKLWQLI
-325 DLALPMIVALAAEVL
+325 DLALPMIVALAAEVV
-340 LMVVFSLLVVFPV
+340 LMVIFSWLVVFPI

-416 FGIGLLS
+416 FAIGLLA

>member
-1 MSYPFPGAAF
+1 
-11 PVRSLRAMPEGNI
+11 
-24 IYRRRFPHN
+24 

-50 MYALGLVLTKNIPVL
+50 MYALGLVLTKKIPVL

-79 FAIFNTILYATGTA
+79 FAVFNTILYATGTA
-93 VITVFMIMFF
+93 VITFDDTLQTVFMIMFF

-112 PLLLKSGKAVIMLL
+112 PLLFKSGKAVIMLL
-126 ILSIVMIVLQN
+126 ILSIVMIILKN
-137 VVGSGV
+137 AVGSGV

-149 DPLFGLACGSISMI
+149 NPLFGLACGSISMI

-168 AAGIGPDLDAAGAI
+168 AAGIGPDLDAVGAI

-208 KLIVKNHLRDELAE
+208 KLIVKNHLRDEV
-222 QVEEEDADDAHYN
+222 VEKVTEEDADDAHFT
-235 THANNF
+235 THSNNF
-241 VYGFLLLVFCVGV
+241 VYGFLLMLFCVGV
-254 GNFVSVWLTK
+254 GSIVTVGLTK
-264 ICGFS
+264 LFGFN
-269 FPIYIGSMLVAVIVR
+269 FPIYIGSMLVAVAVR

-291 IMEFPSQEIGTMGNM
+291 IMEFPTAEISTMGNM

-311 LSMALSGLKLWQLV
+311 LSMALSGLKLWQLI
-325 DLALPMIVALAAEVL
+325 DLALPMIVALAAEVV
-340 LMVVFSLLVVFPV
+340 LMVIFSWLVVFPI

-416 FGIGLLS
+416 FAIGLLA